1 MTVLTGSKPPCGA
14 SSQKPQST
22 EPEIYCSLTASLDF
36 SNDAEEKWWTR
47 TAPLLSRILDAA
59 GYTLPQQCQFLTLYN
74 TLMIPNFGP
83 YPHVW
88 HSSITHSGLPVEFS
102 VNYQPDKQPT
112 VRIGFEP
119 ASSISGTTRDPYN
132 MITVSNVLNKM
143 SGLNFKGFDPS
154 LFHHLIGSL
163 TLSKKESDLLQ
174 GAKLEGSKFKTQV
187 AFGLDL
193 KGDAVT
199 VKTYLYPALKCK
211 TTGLAFDKLLENA
224 LSKHQNVHDFSRVL
238 SVVNEYMEEGQCY
251 NQYSFVGFDCV
262 DSSKSRVKIY
272 GALLDI
278 SWKKVEEVWTL
289 GGRLA
294 KSETNKKGIG
304 YMRALWEYLTPG
316 KERRPVGIWNYELL
330 PGSGEPMP
338 KFYVDMHGENDCQN
352 ALGIS
357 RFLHHIGL
365 TTKAEGFIREIR
377 EYFPGLNLEETTEVI
392 QYVSFA
398 WSKDGPYFSVYYL
411 SSY

>member
-1 MTVLTGSKPPCGA
+1 MTVSTESNFPHGA
-14 SSQKPQST
+14 STQKPQSA
-22 EPEIYCSLTASLDF
+22 EPEIYSSLTKSLDF

-47 TAPLLSRILDAA
+47 TAPLLSRILDSA
-59 GYTLPQQCQFLTLYN
+59 GYTLPQQCQFLTLFN

-83 YPHVW
+83 HPHIW

-102 VNYQPDKQPT
+102 VNYQPGKQPT

-119 ASSISGTTRDPYN
+119 ASSISGTARDPYN
-132 MITVSNVLNKM
+132 MVTVLNVLNKM
-143 SGLNFKGFDPS
+143 SRLNFKGFDPS
-154 LFHHLIGSL
+154 LFHTLISSL
-163 TLSKKESDLLQ
+163 ALSKNESDLLQ
-174 GAKLEGSKFKTQV
+174 GAKLEGSKFKTQA

-211 TTGLAFDKLLENA
+211 VSGLAFSELLEAA
-224 LSKHQNVHDFSRVL
+224 LAKHQNAHDFSRVL
-238 SVVNEYMEEGQCY
+238 PLVQSYMEEGQCY

-262 DSSKSRVKIY
+262 DSSKSRLKIY

-289 GGRLA
+289 GARLVN
-294 KSETNKKGIG
+294 SETNKEGLR

-330 PGSGEPMP
+330 PGSEEPMP
-338 KFYVDMHGENDCQN
+338 KFYVDMNGENDFQN
-352 ALGIS
+352 ALGITK
-357 RFLHHIGL
+357 FLHHIGL
-365 TTKAEGFIREIR
+365 TTTAEGLISKIQ
-377 EYFPGLNLEETTEVI
+377 EYLYGVPHYPLSQTHVL
-392 QYVSFA
+392 FA
-398 WSKDGPYFSVYYL
+398 NQGPMQPRCEP
-411 SSY
+411 